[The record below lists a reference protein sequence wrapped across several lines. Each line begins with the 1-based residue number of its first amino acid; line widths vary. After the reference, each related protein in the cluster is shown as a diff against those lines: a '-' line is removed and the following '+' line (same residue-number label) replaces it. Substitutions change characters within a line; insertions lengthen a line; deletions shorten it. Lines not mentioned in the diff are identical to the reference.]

1 MARPKGFEPLTSA
14 FGGQRSIQLSYGR
27 VVFFNIESC
36 AERQR
41 LPPCRTPP
49 RLLSLPTN
57 IRHPEAAAQRASKD
71 AAQVFRAG
79 ILRGSLRGR
88 PRMTGTHPGSHPDVA

>member
-57 IRHPEAAAQRASKD
+57 IRHPEAAATDAHRAS
-71 AAQVFRAG
+71 AMEVR
-79 ILRGSLRGR
+79 
-88 PRMTGTHPGSHPDVA
+88 